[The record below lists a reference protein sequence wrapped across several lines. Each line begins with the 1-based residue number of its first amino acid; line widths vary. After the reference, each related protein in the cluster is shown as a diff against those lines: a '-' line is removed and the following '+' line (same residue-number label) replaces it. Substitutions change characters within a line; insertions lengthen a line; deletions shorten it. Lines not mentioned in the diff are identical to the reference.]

1 MKTLGD
7 SFLILR
13 NVDFVAKYFPYFLQ
27 TSIRATFKVQICY
40 PDNYN
45 LVFNSTAQKATSTGS
60 VNAEKFFADELSP
73 RNLKQDSASYNSV
86 ASDPKR
92 AFIERNNTVT
102 SIQISDEGSDHQA

>member
-1 MKTLGD
+1 MKTLAD

-45 LVFNSTAQKATSTGS
+45 LVFNSTSQKSTSTGS
-60 VNAEKFFADELSP
+60 VYAERFFADELSP
-73 RNLKQDSASYNSV
+73 RNLKPDSASYNSV

-92 AFIERNNTVT
+92 IFIERKFFLT
-102 SIQISDEGSDHQA
+102 SI

>member
-1 MKTLGD
+1 MKNLVD

-45 LVFNSTAQKATSTGS
+45 LVFNSTAQRSTSTGS
-60 VNAEKFFADELSP
+60 AYADRFFPDDLSP
-73 RNLKQDSASYNSV
+73 RNLKPDSASYNSI
-86 ASDPKR
+86 ASDPKHI
-92 AFIERNNTVT
+92 FIERN
-102 SIQISDEGSDHQA
+102 IF